1 MQRNEGH
8 IVPNINHVWDE
19 IAYFQ
24 IGDVPGRKEPG
35 TGEVNYRNVFKHIYE
50 RAQKAGTEFVMGME
64 HGNAF
69 PGKEG
74 EQKLIDAY
82 VAADGFAVT

>member
-1 MQRNEGH
+1 MGQS
-8 IVPNINHVWDE
+8 
-19 IAYFQ
+19 
-24 IGDVPGRKEPG
+24 GRD
-35 TGEVNYRNVFKHIYE
+35 FI
-50 RAQKAGTEFVMGME
+50 FGME

-82 VAADGFAVT
+82 VYSDAF